1 MQVVLDGNTLT
12 SAADV
17 YDAIGAMIG
26 VPSWFGNNPDALWD
40 VLNDRGPSDLEVVWR
55 DAAHSAARLGA
66 DYERL
71 VAVLR
76 AADEE
81 GLLSL
86 RIE

>member
-12 SAADV
+12 SAAEV
-17 YDAIGAMIG
+17 YDAIGAAIG

-55 DAAHSAARLGA
+55 DAARSAMRLGA
-66 DYERL
+66 DYEQL
-71 VAVLR
+71 IAMLQ

-81 GLLSL
+81 GLLSF

>member
-1 MQVVLDGNTLT
+1 
-12 SAADV
+12 
-17 YDAIGAMIG
+17 
-26 VPSWFGNNPDALWD
+26 
-40 VLNDRGPSDLEVVWR
+40 VWR
-55 DAAHSAARLGA
+55 NAAQSATRLGA

-81 GLLSL
+81 GLLSF